1 MKDDE
6 NTEKETNKQD
16 VKKETTGFSAC
27 LDVCGKKQQMQV
39 PRFLT
44 TLLVLGQ
51 CNLQV
56 GGGRGRGKAMSSV
69 LGLESEMFME
79 YTYSRQ

>member
-1 MKDDE
+1 LIYSRSNE

-27 LDVCGKKQQMQV
+27 LDVCGNKQQMQV

-44 TLLVLGQ
+44 TLTSFRAMQ
-51 CNLQV
+51 FT
-56 GGGRGRGKAMSSV
+56 GGERAGEG
-69 LGLESEMFME
+69 ESNEFSFR
-79 YTYSRQ
+79 T